1 MVDRLYPFEDI
12 NYILIC
18 IIMLKILHILR
29 LKRVKFTYTPEMHV
43 HPCTLQSICLEEV
56 VVLMKKGF
64 ALLISLFLV
73 LSYALT
79 PLGASASS
87 WKSVKTVHPP
97 KSVIHYG
104 GVKYA
109 KKKLMYP
116 KTVTVKLSNGQSTHR
131 SVKWSK
137 VSFDKKKLG
146 YKQKITGDV
155 SGTSKHAYWYV
166 TVKNYPVK
174 FTAPKLMTVG
184 KNQSV
189 SLPKQLSVTLADGK
203 RTAYPLKWS
212 KVSTASLGQKKLT
225 YSASAT
231 NVVLSGSAKLTV
243 SDVIQSGQ
251 KYAVVADG
259 KKIQATGKI
268 LYPAKGMNHYLV
280 IVNKSTG
287 KSMKV
292 HFKLD
297 KNGSYSVM
305 SGELAPGS
313 YSVYILS
320 GSKKSKAVTITIK
333 KPVTEP
339 TDEQKRQLLK
349 ELLLVIQ
356 VSNPLLSDINLPKVD
371 GVSFEIDSNNAAVS
385 SKGMVTRGMN
395 DQVVSFTINAMLDG
409 VKEGRSFS
417 NILVPRQSLS
427 DEALIDFTLQ
437 NFNITSP
444 LTMDIILPTA
454 DGISFSLVS
463 SNEAVVSSKGIV
475 KRGLEDKRVDLTLRA
490 VKGNIVKTKSFPD
503 ILVPK
508 VTNANELILQDYLD
522 KLDIK
527 SPVLKNI
534 VLPPLSGATVSLTSL
549 KPSIISETGLV
560 TRGLTDQTVSLVVTV
575 SKDGVSKS
583 RDFWNLVVPKRDD
596 ATDMLLQDYLDGL
609 SINNPLTKDLAL
621 TPPDGATLSIS
632 SSDSAV
638 VSSAGKVTR
647 GLTDKT
653 VSITISVSK
662 DGVTKSRVFSNIKI
676 PKLDN
681 ATDMLLQ
688 DYLDGL
694 TINNPLTKD
703 LALTPPDGATLSISS
718 SDSAVVS
725 SAGKVTRGLTDKTVS
740 ITISVSKDGVT
751 KSRVFSNIKIPL
763 SESAELDAALN
774 AINLGSLLNLTGNIT
789 LPIISN
795 GISVQWSSNKPDVI
809 SNTGVVKGSLAL
821 QTFVLT
827 ATVSKNGVTK
837 TKDFNGSVSA
847 DLGLPFKE
855 DLTKIKSTVGT
866 LHLISDLNL
875 PSTLNGSAITWTSG
889 NTSLLGNNGK
899 ILSRNQSTPFTLTAQ
914 TAGTTETLNVS
925 IQNPS
930 GDLLSNLLDLLG
942 NVLNPVV
949 TSLTGGQTSAT
960 LPKEY
965 GGLLFLGKK
974 DITNWTS
981 SHPDLVTIQGYNVT
995 VQPDE
1000 REHLVVLYAKYEDI
1014 TNPVPVLV
1022 KIPAKK

>member
-1 MVDRLYPFEDI
+1 
-12 NYILIC
+12 
-18 IIMLKILHILR
+18 
-29 LKRVKFTYTPEMHV
+29 
-43 HPCTLQSICLEEV
+43 
-56 VVLMKKGF
+56 MKKGF

-212 KVSTASLGQKKLT
+212 KVSTASFGQKKLT

-292 HFKLD
+292 HFKLG

-475 KRGLEDKRVDLTLRA
+475 KRGLEDQRVDLTLRA

-534 VLPPLSGATVSLTSL
+534 VLSPLSGATVSLTSL

-575 SKDGVSKS
+575 SKDGLSKS

-609 SINNPLTKDLAL
+609 S
-621 TPPDGATLSIS
+621 
-632 SSDSAV
+632 
-638 VSSAGKVTR
+638 
-647 GLTDKT
+647 
-653 VSITISVSK
+653 
-662 DGVTKSRVFSNIKI
+662 
-676 PKLDN
+676 
-681 ATDMLLQ
+681 
-688 DYLDGL
+688 
-694 TINNPLTKD
+694 INNPLTKD

-855 DLTKIKSTVGT
+855 DFTKIKSTVGT

-930 GDLLSNLLDLLG
+930 GDLLSNLLDVLG